1 MARRERRPRQKTYPG
16 PNLEDNQQ
24 MLQDIKNSI
33 AVDTQSSGTST
44 STITSEKVASLL
56 AGEEM
61 RTERPL
67 ERERPESRGDREQ
80 AGSRNR
86 ERRSPPGL
94 GDQASSPGTTARS
107 QQNRSTP
114 TKQLSQNSDRN
125 KKQLREIRKSLRPWV
140 RSDPGF
146 HAASSKDQVVNV
158 SMLEQ
163 LISLGHSENSA
174 AGALIAVNNFSVE
187 AALDF
192 LQKRERLVAI
202 QEDESRRVSTLLS
215 SPSDHSASSSSNN
228 NSSGSGSTGNTTG
241 SSRTQRRKSPEKSVT
256 PVSSSG
262 TPTSQQRTTESSSAY
277 DIVGTRISPIQL
289 PGFKTPVTFDMSDLP
304 PTLPDHQLMQQMS
317 STVIR
322 RPQPIH
328 LDPSSIAIDDDRE
341 GHSDSSPT
349 RNSPPYIH
357 SSPPPYGQNGA
368 AHEDKTHIHISPPP
382 EVHPHSYSPFSAP
395 FSSRREMM
403 PGYDRSAAFPV
414 KGYGGSSARVTPS
427 NEFSDSG
434 IEEETTPR
442 RTPVPPEAFK
452 FFMEQHIENIFKSY
466 HQRMQRRL
474 KLEQEMAKRGLD
486 EPTSEQMRRI
496 LYQKESNFLR
506 IKRAKMHKDMFKTV
520 KPLGIGAFGVV
531 SLVRKVDTNKLYAMK
546 TLRKVDVL
554 RRNQVAHV
562 KAERDILAEADNE
575 WVVKLFFSFQD
586 SENLYFVMEYIPGG
600 DMMSLLIKLG
610 TFPEHLTLFYVAELV
625 CAIESVH
632 KMGFIH
638 RDIKPDNILIG
649 SDGHI
654 KLTDFGLCTGFRWTH
669 DSKRY
674 LPKGHHQRHHSMEP
688 GQWDDEEPVKPLEVR
703 RIQEHDRSIA
713 HSLVGTPNYIAPEI
727 LRRVGYKQLCD
738 WWSVGVIMYEMIVG
752 QPPFMAPTPSET
764 QHKIMNWSQYIHVP
778 QHAIMS
784 RAAADLILR
793 FCCDP
798 ADRIGKNGTIEI
810 KSHPFFSAI
819 DWSVGI
825 RNYEPPYVPK
835 IMYDADTSNFD
846 PIPQS
851 QLQKLQ
857 SKKQTEVSSLPKGQ
871 PEHAFYEWTFIRF
884 YPEKGVGQKRP
895 TITPSSVY
903 TGNPPSSSSS
913 SSTPGPTPSAAQH
926 ASAYSPPP
934 PPPPAGY
941 ERGRR
946 PTERPAPPPTSTN
959 TAASPSPNPGTSRD
973 RRKPTPQPVYV

>member
-1 MARRERRPRQKTYPG
+1 MP
-16 PNLEDNQQ
+16 L
-24 MLQDIKNSI
+24 
-33 AVDTQSSGTST
+33 ST
-44 STITSEKVASLL
+44 
-56 AGEEM
+56 
-61 RTERPL
+61 
-67 ERERPESRGDREQ
+67 
-80 AGSRNR
+80 
-86 ERRSPPGL
+86 
-94 GDQASSPGTTARS
+94 
-107 QQNRSTP
+107 
-114 TKQLSQNSDRN
+114 
-125 KKQLREIRKSLRPWV
+125 
-140 RSDPGF
+140 
-146 HAASSKDQVVNV
+146 
-158 SMLEQ
+158 
-163 LISLGHSENSA
+163 
-174 AGALIAVNNFSVE
+174 
-187 AALDF
+187 
-192 LQKRERLVAI
+192 
-202 QEDESRRVSTLLS
+202 
-215 SPSDHSASSSSNN
+215 SPSDLTAQ
-228 NSSGSGSTGNTTG
+228 T
-241 SSRTQRRKSPEKSVT
+241 RTQRRKSPEKSTT
-256 PVSSSG
+256 PVPISSSG
-262 TPTSQQRTTESSSAY
+262 SATAQQKTTEPSSAY
-277 DIVGTRISPIQL
+277 DLTSRISPIQL
-289 PGFKTPVTFDMSDLP
+289 PGFKTPVSFEVTDLP
-304 PTLPDHQLMQQMS
+304 PAPSVSDHHLMQQMS
-317 STVIR
+317 NTLIR
-322 RPQPIH
+322 HPQPVH
-328 LDPSSIAIDDDRE
+328 LANSKTMMTQQQVDDRE

-349 RNSPPYIH
+349 RTSPPYIH
-357 SSPPPYGQNGA
+357 SSPPPYFQNGA
-368 AHEDKTHIHISPPP
+368 NPEEKTHIHISPPP
-382 EVHPHSYSPFSAP
+382 EVQPLSYSPSSAP
-395 FSSRREMM
+395 FSNRGEML
-403 PGYDRSAAFPV
+403 PSYEHNQYPTNR
-414 KGYGGSSARVTPS
+414 GYGEGSATRITPS

-452 FFMEQHIENIFKSY
+452 FFMEQHVENIFKSY

-506 IKRAKMHKDMFKTV
+506 IKRAKMDKGMFKTA

-546 TLRKVDVL
+546 TLRKADVL

-586 SENLYFVMEYIPGG
+586 IENLYFVMEYIPGG

-649 SDGHI
+649 RDGHI

-674 LPKGHHQRHHSMEP
+674 LPKGQHQRHHSMEP
-688 GQWDDEEPVKPLEVR
+688 GQWEDEDPVKPLEVR
-703 RIQEHDRSIA
+703 RLQEHDRSIA

-727 LRRVGYKQLCD
+727 LRRGGYKQLCD

-764 QHKIMNWSQYIHVP
+764 QQKITNWSQYLHIPRRAV
-778 QHAIMS
+778 MS
-784 RAAADLILR
+784 HAAADLIMR

-798 ADRIGKNGTIEI
+798 IDRIGKNGMDEI

-851 QLQKLQ
+851 QLQRLQ
-857 SKKQTEVSSLPKGQ
+857 SKKQHDVSSLPKGQ

-884 YPEKGVGQKRP
+884 YPERNLGGKRP

-903 TGNPPSSSSS
+903 TGSPDSAPGSSSSHHNGPPYSPPPPSSSSPS
-913 SSTPGPTPSAAQH
+913 SGYEREWRGGAPER
-926 ASAYSPPP
+926 PPP
-934 PPPPAGY
+934 PHHHH
-941 ERGRR
+941 
-946 PTERPAPPPTSTN
+946 RPANPPS
-959 TAASPSPNPGTSRD
+959 APSPVPGREK
-973 RRKPTPQPVYV
+973 RKPTPQPVYV

>member
-1 MARRERRPRQKTYPG
+1 M
-16 PNLEDNQQ
+16 
-24 MLQDIKNSI
+24 
-33 AVDTQSSGTST
+33 QS
-44 STITSEKVASLL
+44 
-56 AGEEM
+56 
-61 RTERPL
+61 
-67 ERERPESRGDREQ
+67 
-80 AGSRNR
+80 
-86 ERRSPPGL
+86 
-94 GDQASSPGTTARS
+94 
-107 QQNRSTP
+107 
-114 TKQLSQNSDRN
+114 
-125 KKQLREIRKSLRPWV
+125 
-140 RSDPGF
+140 
-146 HAASSKDQVVNV
+146 H
-158 SMLEQ
+158 
-163 LISLGHSENSA
+163 
-174 AGALIAVNNFSVE
+174 
-187 AALDF
+187 
-192 LQKRERLVAI
+192 
-202 QEDESRRVSTLLS
+202 
-215 SPSDHSASSSSNN
+215 
-228 NSSGSGSTGNTTG
+228 
-241 SSRTQRRKSPEKSVT
+241 TQRRKSPEKSTT
-256 PVSSSG
+256 PISSSG
-262 TPTSQQRTTESSSAY
+262 SATSQQRTTDPY
-277 DIVGTRISPIQL
+277 DISTRISPIQL
-289 PGFKTPVTFDMSDLP
+289 PGFKTPVSFEVTDLP
-304 PTLPDHQLMQQMS
+304 PPPADHQLMQRMS
-317 STVIR
+317 STLIR
-322 RPQPIH
+322 HPQPMH
-328 LDPSSIAIDDDRE
+328 LEAVSDDDRE

-357 SSPPPYGQNGA
+357 SSPPPYFGQNGA
-368 AHEDKTHIHISPPP
+368 MHEDKTHIHISPPP
-382 EVHPHSYSPFSAP
+382 EVHPQSYSPFSAP
-395 FSSRREMM
+395 FSNRREMM
-403 PGYDRSAAFPV
+403 QAYERPS
-414 KGYGGSSARVTPS
+414 KGSSARVTPS

-486 EPTSEQMRRI
+486 EPTSEQMRHI

-506 IKRAKMHKDMFKTV
+506 IKRAKMHKDLFKTV

-546 TLRKVDVL
+546 TLRKADVL

-703 RIQEHDRSIA
+703 KVQEHDRSIA

-764 QHKIMNWSQYIHVP
+764 QHKIMNWSQYMHVP
-778 QHAIMS
+778 QHAVMS
-784 RAAADLILR
+784 RAAADLVLR

-798 ADRIGKNGTIEI
+798 SERIGKNGAIEI

-825 RNYEPPYVPK
+825 RNYEPPYVPR

-846 PIPQS
+846 PISQS

-857 SKKQTEVSSLPKGQ
+857 SKKQHDVSSLPKGQ

-884 YPEKGVGQKRP
+884 YPEKGHGKRP
-895 TITPSSVY
+895 QITPSSVY
-903 TGNPPSSSSS
+903 TGSPG
-913 SSTPGPTPSAAQH
+913 SSTATQH
-926 ASAYSPPP
+926 SSTYSPPP
-934 PPPPAGY
+934 PPPSGY
-941 ERGRR
+941 ERGRGR
-946 PTERPAPPPTSTN
+946 AADRPAPPMTTSN
-959 TAASPSPNPGTSRD
+959 TSSPSPIPGAGRD
-973 RRKPTPQPVYV
+973 RRKPAPQPVYV

>member
-1 MARRERRPRQKTYPG
+1 M
-16 PNLEDNQQ
+16 
-24 MLQDIKNSI
+24 
-33 AVDTQSSGTST
+33 
-44 STITSEKVASLL
+44 
-56 AGEEM
+56 
-61 RTERPL
+61 
-67 ERERPESRGDREQ
+67 
-80 AGSRNR
+80 
-86 ERRSPPGL
+86 
-94 GDQASSPGTTARS
+94 
-107 QQNRSTP
+107 
-114 TKQLSQNSDRN
+114 QNSA
-125 KKQLREIRKSLRPWV
+125 V
-140 RSDPGF
+140 T
-146 HAASSKDQVVNV
+146 
-158 SMLEQ
+158 
-163 LISLGHSENSA
+163 
-174 AGALIAVNNFSVE
+174 ALVAVNNSSIE
-187 AALDF
+187 MALDF
-192 LQKRERLVAI
+192 LQKKKLACI
-202 QEDESRRVSTLLS
+202 QEDDSKKISLST
-215 SPSDHSASSSSNN
+215 SSSDLVAQAHWQ
-228 NSSGSGSTGNTTG
+228 TK
-241 SSRTQRRKSPEKSVT
+241 KSPEKSTT
-256 PVSSSG
+256 PVPISSSG
-262 TPTSQQRTTESSSAY
+262 SATSQQRTTESSTAY
-277 DIVGTRISPIQL
+277 DIGTRISPIQL
-289 PGFKTPVTFDMSDLP
+289 PGFKTPVSFDVVD
-304 PTLPDHQLMQQMS
+304 LPDHQLMQQMS
-317 STVIR
+317 STIIR
-322 RPQPIH
+322 HPQPIH
-328 LDPSSIAIDDDRE
+328 FDAGGRKMTQRQIDERD

-349 RNSPPYIH
+349 RTSPPYIH
-357 SSPPPYGQNGA
+357 SSPPPYFSQNP
-368 AHEDKTHIHISPPP
+368 EERTHIHVSPPP
-382 EVHPHSYSPFSAP
+382 EVHPQSYSPFSAP
-395 FSSRREMM
+395 FSNRREVL
-403 PGYDRSAAFPV
+403 PPYERPNKA
-414 KGYGGSSARVTPS
+414 YGTSLTRITPS

-434 IEEETTPR
+434 IEEEITPR

-452 FFMEQHIENIFKSY
+452 FFMEQHVENIIKSY
-466 HQRMQRRL
+466 HQRMQRRM
-474 KLEQEMAKRGLD
+474 KLEQEMSKRGLD
-486 EPTSEQMRRI
+486 EATSEQMRKI

-546 TLRKVDVL
+546 TLRKADVL

-649 SDGHI
+649 SDGHM

-688 GQWDDEEPVKPLEVR
+688 GQWEDEDPVKPLEIR
-703 RIQEHDRSIA
+703 RLKEHDRSIA

-727 LRRVGYKQLCD
+727 LQRVGYKQLCD

-764 QHKIMNWSQYIHVP
+764 QHKIMNWSQYLHIPRRAV
-778 QHAIMS
+778 MS
-784 RAAADLILR
+784 RAAVDLILR

-798 ADRIGKNGTIEI
+798 SDRIGKGGIDEI

-825 RNYEPPYVPK
+825 RNYEPPYIPK

-851 QLQKLQ
+851 QLQRLQ
-857 SKKQTEVSSLPKGQ
+857 SKKQHDVSSLPKGQ

-884 YPEKGVGQKRP
+884 YPDRGMGQKRP

-903 TGNPPSSSSS
+903 NGSPPSSQ
-913 SSTPGPTPSAAQH
+913 QH
-926 ASAYSPPP
+926 SSAYSPPP
-934 PPPPAGY
+934 PPSPGY
-941 ERGRR
+941 ERERRGER
-946 PTERPAPPPTSTN
+946 PTPPVTTSSN
-959 TAASPSPNPGTSRD
+959 SSSSPSPIPGRD
-973 RRKPTPQPVYV
+973 RRKPPPQPVYV

>member
-1 MARRERRPRQKTYPG
+1 M
-16 PNLEDNQQ
+16 
-24 MLQDIKNSI
+24 
-33 AVDTQSSGTST
+33 
-44 STITSEKVASLL
+44 
-56 AGEEM
+56 
-61 RTERPL
+61 
-67 ERERPESRGDREQ
+67 
-80 AGSRNR
+80 
-86 ERRSPPGL
+86 
-94 GDQASSPGTTARS
+94 
-107 QQNRSTP
+107 
-114 TKQLSQNSDRN
+114 
-125 KKQLREIRKSLRPWV
+125 
-140 RSDPGF
+140 
-146 HAASSKDQVVNV
+146 
-158 SMLEQ
+158 
-163 LISLGHSENSA
+163 
-174 AGALIAVNNFSVE
+174 AVNNSSVE
-187 AALDF
+187 AALEV
-192 LQKRERLVAI
+192 LQKKQLAAI
-202 QEDESRRVSTLLS
+202 QEDADQSRKEST
-215 SPSDHSASSSSNN
+215 SNE
-228 NSSGSGSTGNTTG
+228 TTTPTTTPN
-241 SSRTQRRKSPEKSVT
+241 RTQRKKSFEKHS

-262 TPTSQQRTTESSSAY
+262 AVTAQQKTSESNVAY
-277 DIVGTRISPIQL
+277 DVNTRISPIQL
-289 PGFKTPVTFDMSDLP
+289 PGFRTPVSFADLP
-304 PTLPDHQLMQQMS
+304 PPPPDHQLMQQMS
-317 STVIR
+317 STILR
-322 RPQPIH
+322 RPQPVH
-328 LDPSSIAIDDDRE
+328 LESTSKMLTQRQMDERE

-349 RNSPPYIH
+349 RTSPPYIH
-357 SSPPPYGQNGA
+357 SSPPPYFNGNP
-368 AHEDKTHIHISPPP
+368 EERTHIHVSPPP

-395 FSSRREMM
+395 TSRNDGMSSYE
-403 PGYDRSAAFPV
+403 RSSNPV
-414 KGYGGSSARVTPS
+414 VYRGGGGSTRVTPS

-434 IEEETTPR
+434 IEEEITPR

-466 HQRMQRRL
+466 HQRMQRRM

-486 EPTSEQMRRI
+486 EATSEQMRRI

-506 IKRAKMHKDMFKTV
+506 IKRAKMHKDLFQTV

-531 SLVRKVDTNKLYAMK
+531 SLVRKVDTKKLYAMK
-546 TLRKVDVL
+546 TLRKADVL

-610 TFPEHLTLFYVAELV
+610 TFPEHLTLFYISELV

-649 SDGHI
+649 GDGHI

-674 LPKGHHQRHHSMEP
+674 LPKGQHQRHHSMEP
-688 GQWDDEEPVKPLEVR
+688 GQWEDEDPVKPLELR
-703 RIQEHDRSIA
+703 RLREHDRSIA

-738 WWSVGVIMYEMIVG
+738 WWSVGVIMYEMMVG

-764 QHKIMNWSQYIHVP
+764 QHKIVNWSQYLHIP
-778 QHAIMS
+778 RHAASAMS
-784 RAAADLILR
+784 RAASDLILR

-798 ADRIGKNGTIEI
+798 SDRIGKNGIDEI

-825 RNYEPPYVPK
+825 RNYEPPYIPK

-851 QLQKLQ
+851 QLQRLQ
-857 SKKQTEVSSLPKGQ
+857 SKKRDVSSLPKGQ

-884 YPEKGVGQKRP
+884 YPERGVGSKRP

-903 TGNPPSSSSS
+903 SGGSPPQSH
-913 SSTPGPTPSAAQH
+913 PHHGP
-926 ASAYSPPP
+926 SAYSSAAPPP
-934 PPPPAGY
+934 PPPPTSSASSSGTLH
-941 ERGRR
+941 ERERR
-946 PTERPAPPPTSTN
+946 ERHPPPPPVVSS
-959 TAASPSPNPGTSRD
+959 SPSPVPTRE
-973 RRKPTPQPVYV
+973 RRKQTPQPVYV

>member
-1 MARRERRPRQKTYPG
+1 M
-16 PNLEDNQQ
+16 
-24 MLQDIKNSI
+24 
-33 AVDTQSSGTST
+33 
-44 STITSEKVASLL
+44 
-56 AGEEM
+56 
-61 RTERPL
+61 
-67 ERERPESRGDREQ
+67 
-80 AGSRNR
+80 
-86 ERRSPPGL
+86 
-94 GDQASSPGTTARS
+94 
-107 QQNRSTP
+107 
-114 TKQLSQNSDRN
+114 
-125 KKQLREIRKSLRPWV
+125 
-140 RSDPGF
+140 
-146 HAASSKDQVVNV
+146 
-158 SMLEQ
+158 
-163 LISLGHSENSA
+163 
-174 AGALIAVNNFSVE
+174 E
-187 AALDF
+187 AALDY
-192 LQKRERLVAI
+192 LQKKRLIAI
-202 QEDESRRVSTLLS
+202 QEDNSKKVATPQQ
-215 SPSDHSASSSSNN
+215 SPSPGPVDLTSQHHRSY
-228 NSSGSGSTGNTTG
+228 
-241 SSRTQRRKSPEKSVT
+241 RKRSPEKPST
-256 PVSSSG
+256 PISSSG
-262 TPTSQQRTTESSSAY
+262 LVTLQQRTSEPNTAY
-277 DIVGTRISPIQL
+277 DINNRISPIQL
-289 PGFKTPVTFDMSDLP
+289 PGFRTPVSFEVTDFP
-304 PTLPDHQLMQQMS
+304 PPPADHQLMQKMS
-317 STVIR
+317 STLIR

-328 LDPSSIAIDDDRE
+328 LESGGVVKITDDDRE

-349 RNSPPYIH
+349 RTSPPYIH
-357 SSPPPYGQNGA
+357 SSPPPYFYQNGVVP
-368 AHEDKTHIHISPPP
+368 EDKTHIHISPPP

-395 FSSRREMM
+395 FSNQRETM
-403 PGYDRSAAFPV
+403 PGYDRSLYPNKA
-414 KGYGGSSARVTPS
+414 YGNSPARITPS

-434 IEEETTPR
+434 IEEESTPR
-442 RTPVPPEAFK
+442 RTLVPPEAFK

-496 LYQKESNFLR
+496 LYKKESNFLR
-506 IKRAKMHKDMFKTV
+506 IKRAKMHKDMFNTV

-531 SLVRKVDTNKLYAMK
+531 SLVRKVDTKKLYAMK
-546 TLRKVDVL
+546 TLRKADVL

-632 KMGFIH
+632 KIGFIH

-649 SDGHI
+649 GDGHI

-688 GQWDDEEPVKPLEVR
+688 GQWAEEEEEEEPVKPLEVR
-703 RIQEHDRSIA
+703 KIQEHDRSIA

-764 QHKIMNWSQYIHVP
+764 QHKIMNWSQYLHIHTG
-778 QHAIMS
+778 MS

-798 ADRIGKNGTIEI
+798 SDRIGKNGTIEI
-810 KSHPFFSAI
+810 KKHPFFSAI
-819 DWSVGI
+819 DWSMGI
-825 RNYEPPYVPK
+825 RNYEPPYIPK

-857 SKKQTEVSSLPKGQ
+857 SKKQQEVASLPKGQ

-884 YPEKGVGQKRP
+884 YPEKGMGKKPQ
-895 TITPSSVY
+895 ITPNSVY
-903 TGNPPSSSSS
+903 TGSPLTSSSHHS
-913 SSTPGPTPSAAQH
+913 
-926 ASAYSPPP
+926 SAYSPPP
-934 PPPPAGY
+934 PPPPSQPSN
-941 ERGRR
+941 EREWRSDR
-946 PTERPAPPPTSTN
+946 PSHPTTSTTTTTTSSSPIPTS
-959 TAASPSPNPGTSRD
+959 
-973 RRKPTPQPVYV
+973 RRKPPPQPVYV

>member
-1 MARRERRPRQKTYPG
+1 MQK
-16 PNLEDNQQ
+16 
-24 MLQDIKNSI
+24 KR
-33 AVDTQSSGTST
+33 
-44 STITSEKVASLL
+44 L
-56 AGEEM
+56 A
-61 RTERPL
+61 
-67 ERERPESRGDREQ
+67 
-80 AGSRNR
+80 
-86 ERRSPPGL
+86 
-94 GDQASSPGTTARS
+94 
-107 QQNRSTP
+107 
-114 TKQLSQNSDRN
+114 
-125 KKQLREIRKSLRPWV
+125 
-140 RSDPGF
+140 
-146 HAASSKDQVVNV
+146 
-158 SMLEQ
+158 
-163 LISLGHSENSA
+163 
-174 AGALIAVNNFSVE
+174 
-187 AALDF
+187 
-192 LQKRERLVAI
+192 AI
-202 QEDESRRVSTLLS
+202 QEDDSKKLPLST
-215 SPSDHSASSSSNN
+215 SPSDQTRS
-228 NSSGSGSTGNTTG
+228 
-241 SSRTQRRKSPEKSVT
+241 QRRKSPEKSTT
-256 PVSSSG
+256 PGPISSAGSS
-262 TPTSQQRTTESSSAY
+262 TAQQRTAEPSSMPPY
-277 DIVGTRISPIQL
+277 DLSMRISPIQF
-289 PGFKTPVTFDMSDLP
+289 PGFKTPISFDVADLP
-304 PTLPDHQLMQQMS
+304 PPPALPDHQLMQQMS
-317 STVIR
+317 STLIR
-322 RPQPIH
+322 HPQPVH
-328 LDPSSIAIDDDRE
+328 ANAGGKKTTMMSQRQMDDRE

-349 RNSPPYIH
+349 RTSPPYIH
-357 SSPPPYGQNGA
+357 SSPPPYFGQNGSNP
-368 AHEDKTHIHISPPP
+368 DDRTHIHISPPP
-382 EVHPHSYSPFSAP
+382 EVHPQSYSPFSAP
-395 FSSRREMM
+395 FSNRRDVLPAYELY
-403 PGYDRSAAFPV
+403 PNRTYN
-414 KGYGGSSARVTPS
+414 SSPARVTPS

-486 EPTSEQMRRI
+486 EPTSEQMRKI

-506 IKRAKMHKDMFKTV
+506 LKRAKMHKDMFKMA

-546 TLRKVDVL
+546 TLRKADVL

-586 SENLYFVMEYIPGG
+586 IENLYFVMEYIPGG

-610 TFPEHLTLFYVAELV
+610 TFPEHLTLFYIAELI

-674 LPKGHHQRHHSMEP
+674 LPKGHHQRHNSMEP
-688 GQWDDEEPVKPLEVR
+688 GQWDDDEDTVKPLEVR
-703 RIQEHDRSIA
+703 RLQEHDRSIA

-764 QHKIMNWSQYIHVP
+764 QHKIMNWSQYLHIPRHM
-778 QHAIMS
+778 AMS
-784 RAAADLILR
+784 RAAANLIIR

-798 ADRIGKNGTIEI
+798 AERIGKNGMDEI

-825 RNYEPPYVPK
+825 RNYEPPYIPK

-857 SKKQTEVSSLPKGQ
+857 SKKQHEVSSLPKGQ

-884 YPEKGVGQKRP
+884 YPERGLGQKKP
-895 TITPSSVY
+895 TITPSSVH
-903 TGNPPSSSSS
+903 TGSPTSSSSS
-913 SSTPGPTPSAAQH
+913 SSQRSSTYS
-926 ASAYSPPP
+926 SPPP
-934 PPPPAGY
+934 SSRERKERPTPPA
-941 ERGRR
+941 
-946 PTERPAPPPTSTN
+946 TT
-959 TAASPSPNPGTSRD
+959 ASPSPVPNRE

>member
-1 MARRERRPRQKTYPG
+1 MR
-16 PNLEDNQQ
+16 
-24 MLQDIKNSI
+24 
-33 AVDTQSSGTST
+33 
-44 STITSEKVASLL
+44 LL
-56 AGEEM
+56 VIFFCF
-61 RTERPL
+61 
-67 ERERPESRGDREQ
+67 
-80 AGSRNR
+80 
-86 ERRSPPGL
+86 PPV
-94 GDQASSPGTTARS
+94 Q
-107 QQNRSTP
+107 
-114 TKQLSQNSDRN
+114 
-125 KKQLREIRKSLRPWV
+125 
-140 RSDPGF
+140 
-146 HAASSKDQVVNV
+146 
-158 SMLEQ
+158 
-163 LISLGHSENSA
+163 NSA
-174 AGALIAVNNFSVE
+174 ANALLAVGNTSIE
-187 AALDF
+187 AALDY
-192 LQKRERLVAI
+192 LQKKRLTAI
-202 QEDESRRVSTLLS
+202 QEDGSTKKVSAFG
-215 SPSDHSASSSSNN
+215 SPSDQ
-228 NSSGSGSTGNTTG
+228 
-241 SSRTQRRKSPEKSVT
+241 SRTQRRKSPEKSTT
-256 PVSSSG
+256 PISSSG
-262 TPTSQQRTTESSSAY
+262 SATSQQRTMDPY
-277 DIVGTRISPIQL
+277 DISTRISPIQL
-289 PGFKTPVTFDMSDLP
+289 PGFKTPVSFEVTDLP
-304 PTLPDHQLMQQMS
+304 PAPADHQLLQHMS
-317 STVIR
+317 STLIR
-322 RPQPIH
+322 QPQPMYFETGVH
-328 LDPSSIAIDDDRE
+328 IDGDRE

-357 SSPPPYGQNGA
+357 SSPPPYFGA
-368 AHEDKTHIHISPPP
+368 VQDDKTHIHISPPP

-395 FSSRREMM
+395 FSSRRDMM
-403 PGYDRSAAFPV
+403 QAYERPS
-414 KGYGGSSARVTPS
+414 KNSSARITPS
-427 NEFSDSG
+427 EFSDSG

-452 FFMEQHIENIFKSY
+452 FFMEQHVENIFKSY

-546 TLRKVDVL
+546 TLRKADVL

-610 TFPEHLTLFYVAELV
+610 TFPEHLTLFYIAELV

-674 LPKGHHQRHHSMEP
+674 LPKGQHQRHHSMEP
-688 GQWDDEEPVKPLEVR
+688 GQWDDEEPVKPLQLR
-703 RIQEHDRSIA
+703 KMQQEYHHDRSIA

-764 QHKIMNWSQYIHVP
+764 QHKIMNWSQYLHIP
-778 QHAIMS
+778 QHAVMS
-784 RAAADLILR
+784 RAAADLVLQ

-798 ADRIGKNGTIEI
+798 SERIGKNGAMEI

-819 DWSVGI
+819 DWNVGI

-846 PIPQS
+846 PISQS

-857 SKKQTEVSSLPKGQ
+857 SKKQHDVSSLPKGQ

-895 TITPSSVY
+895 QITPSSVY
-903 TGNPPSSSSS
+903 TGSPGSS
-913 SSTPGPTPSAAQH
+913 SAAQH
-926 ASAYSPPP
+926 SSTYSPPP
-934 PPPPAGY
+934 PPPPSGY
-941 ERGRR
+941 ERERR
-946 PTERPAPPPTSTN
+946 RAAERPPPMTTPNNTS
-959 TAASPSPNPGTSRD
+959 SPSPIPGPSRD